1 MATLGDAD
9 RRAEAFGANGGPPA
23 ALADGTGAPPT
34 ASGRAYLRAG
44 LPAIYHDGGGL
55 AMRFVGALETVLD
68 PVVTILDSL
77 EHHVEADLA
86 PPDLL
91 VLLAAW
97 LGVELDESWP
107 EERKR
112 ELIRRAGELH
122 RRRGTRA
129 GLELA
134 LTIGFPDLPIRV
146 EDHGGVAW
154 SRDPDGAGAP
164 AGDDEGF
171 VVYCDVPL
179 AEPAVLAQAVEQL
192 RPVHVPW
199 RLRIREEG
207 AS

>member
-9 RRAEAFGANGGPPA
+9 RRTGGSLPQ
-23 ALADGTGAPPT
+23 LTESGGGAPAT

-44 LPAIYHDGGGL
+44 LPALYHDGGL

-68 PVVTILDSL
+68 PVVAILDSL

-107 EERKR
+107 EGRKR

-154 SRDPDGAGAP
+154 SRDPDGASPP
-164 AGDDEGF
+164 AGEGEGF

-179 AEPAVLAQAVEQL
+179 GEPAVLAQAVEQL

-199 RLRIREEG
+199 RLRIREG
-207 AS
+207 TAS